1 MVGVG
6 PVTAPLHGRVTI
18 RPATEADVGF
28 LTDVVIEATL
38 DQGRL
43 PDDFDEVDFRAGFG
57 AWTAEQVNGDGA
69 GSSIS
74 VVDVDGQDA
83 GRLRVVRRDGLVE
96 IAGLQLL
103 PEHQSRGIGR
113 AVVDTVVAEARADGL
128 PVELGVEK
136 DNPRARAFWERC
148 GFSYVGEDETEHRLR
163 LASMH
168 TS

>member
-1 MVGVG
+1 M
-6 PVTAPLHGRVTI
+6 PVTV
-18 RPATEADVGF
+18 RPATESDVAF
-28 LTDVVIEATL
+28 LTDVVVEATMH
-38 DQGRL
+38 QGRL

-57 AWTAEQVNGDGA
+57 AWTADQVTGDGS

-74 VVDVDGQDA
+74 VVEVDGDAA

-103 PEHQSRGIGR
+103 PEHQSRGVGR
-113 AVVDTVVAEARADGL
+113 TVVDSVVAEARAAGV

-148 GFSYVGEDETEHRLR
+148 GFTYVGEDETEHRLR
-163 LASMH
+163 LV
-168 TS
+168 

>member
-1 MVGVG
+1 MGFG
-6 PVTAPLHGRVTI
+6 TLTSPAQGRVTT

-57 AWTAEQVNGDGA
+57 AWTAEQVNGDGH

-74 VVDVDGQDA
+74 VVEVDGADA

-113 AVVDTVVAEARADGL
+113 TVVDAVVAEARRDGV

-148 GFSYVGEDETEHRLR
+148 GFVYVGEDETEHRLR
-163 LASMH
+163 LA
-168 TS
+168 

>member
-1 MVGVG
+1 MHV
-6 PVTAPLHGRVTI
+6 PI

-28 LTDVVIEATL
+28 LTDVVVEATMH
-38 DQGRL
+38 QGRL

-57 AWTAEQVNGDGA
+57 AWTSEQLDGDGS

-74 VVDVDGQDA
+74 VVEVDGRAA

-96 IAGLQLL
+96 VAGLQLL
-103 PEHQSRGIGR
+103 PEHQSRGVGR
-113 AVVDTVVAEARADGL
+113 TVVDAVVAEARAGGL

-148 GFSYVGEDETEHRLR
+148 GFGYVGEDETEHRLR
-163 LASMH
+163 LV
-168 TS
+168 